1 MAARQLDLV
10 FLVDT
15 TGSMGSY
22 LRAAQDNIKNIY
34 KTITESEKVDLR
46 VSIVEY
52 KDHEQGSEF
61 PFLYHDWM
69 TDIKA
74 IQKACDEM
82 QATGGGDGPESIACA
97 LDCAVNTLEYRELA
111 AKVIIWIADA
121 PPHGFG
127 DAGDFFPNGCPCKKD
142 FQQQVLKAMEN
153 DIQIY
158 SVATEPLGF
167 RHLRDLMRA
176 VAQMTGGHF
185 VPLKNADSLAKTII
199 AGSMEEV
206 GMTNMMQ
213 VVQAKL
219 EDDEEFKKMTDEEK
233 EQRIRDELF
242 EQSKKVTFKQIEI
255 NSMYEGELPEIPEIF
270 FKATNM
276 KELRDRLKTMK
287 ETKYKLK
294 NDTRTTGF
302 GFGGFG
308 GFGTTFRT
316 SVKEVKM
323 ELCDDDDFEEY
334 ETQLEVINKMEEEIP
349 EFKEGEEVRIR
360 EKGIDA
366 TRTNKLLERLK
377 KRMMK

>member
-158 SVATEPLGF
+158 SVAIQTFERFDESSCTDDRGTF
-167 RHLRDLMRA
+167 CSIEECRFIGENNHCGINGRSWNDKYDA
-176 VAQMTGGHF
+176 SCTGKIG
-185 VPLKNADSLAKTII
+185 
-199 AGSMEEV
+199 
-206 GMTNMMQ
+206 
-213 VVQAKL
+213 
-219 EDDEEFKKMTDEEK
+219 
-233 EQRIRDELF
+233 R
-242 EQSKKVTFKQIEI
+242 
-255 NSMYEGELPEIPEIF
+255 
-270 FKATNM
+270 
-276 KELRDRLKTMK
+276 
-287 ETKYKLK
+287 
-294 NDTRTTGF
+294 
-302 GFGGFG
+302 
-308 GFGTTFRT
+308 
-316 SVKEVKM
+316 
-323 ELCDDDDFEEY
+323 
-334 ETQLEVINKMEEEIP
+334 
-349 EFKEGEEVRIR
+349 
-360 EKGIDA
+360 
-366 TRTNKLLERLK
+366 
-377 KRMMK
+377 